1 MNPYIYGTLAVL
13 ALFMLFAF
21 KKSGRFL
28 KALLTSI
35 LGGIG
40 SVCAVGAL
48 SYFLPL
54 SVGLNVF
61 TVIFCAIFS
70 VPGTI
75 FLLLVKTFLF

>member
-28 KALLTSI
+28 KALLTSV

-40 SVCAVGAL
+40 SVCAVGA
-48 SYFLPL
+48 
-54 SVGLNVF
+54 V
-61 TVIFCAIFS
+61 
-70 VPGTI
+70 
-75 FLLLVKTFLF
+75 LFFAAFGRS